1 MISEGGRF
9 VMIGFGGYALFA
21 AAAAVA
27 AAVLYAVLVNFAPGL
42 YFGWIVGLVTL
53 LAALLPVTTG
63 GGLVDQ
69 LALAGIN
76 LVVGLVIT
84 GLMPVAAVRAR

>member
-1 MISEGGRF
+1 M
-9 VMIGFGGYALFA
+9 
-21 AAAAVA
+21 
-27 AAVLYAVLVNFAPGL
+27 LYAVLVNFAPRPGL

-53 LAALLPVTTG
+53 LAALLPLTTG
-63 GGLVDQ
+63 AVIVDH

-84 GLMPVAAVRAR
+84 GLVPVAAVRSR

>member
-1 MISEGGRF
+1 MSSARRVTVEK
-9 VMIGFGGYALFA
+9 
-21 AAAAVA
+21 
-27 AAVLYAVLVNFAPGL
+27 GL

-53 LAALLPVTTG
+53 LAALLPLTTRAVM
-63 GGLVDQ
+63 VDQ

-84 GLMPVAAVRAR
+84 GLVPVAAVRSR